1 MNNIFAP
8 FSITNFQGYSTEST
22 TTSSFS
28 LTGYTLPITPFT
40 CKPSTNVQIVG
51 DPNFFIT
58 EPVVFSFLTSEN
70 NSGNLNFVTEE
81 NVIPTNLSNKRIVW
95 YFGDGTYSNQLT
107 STHVY
112 TKPGIYNITNVYFDA
127 SGYSYQNT
135 YSLQLTVYNY
145 IPDALVPSI
154 SSEYITS
161 NQYVLTAG
169 KIATPFR
176 VVRTTSWQNNYLLSA
191 SSSYKLYSLSGTEN
205 YFDQKLTTNKYGHLY
220 PYSSFYDVQSGELVE
235 IQDFTT
241 SNTLLYCKLS
251 GETIVQTTEDDI
263 DSVFC
268 GASGDKLLYFKD
280 DLPHVNVNLYVLP
293 YNINVEVNQVP
304 IGINATVVP
313 NTALSAFAISS
324 NGITGEGSRNNT
336 FDIDS
341 IKFVGEKINF
351 IVTIKDKDWFTVALS
366 ANTSFANL
374 SVYPINSQG
383 IPVHSIGT
391 ITSNFS
397 YLSSVSGGFFR
408 GLFTPSMTATDI
420 RLKVVGLSLSS
431 IPSTFSGLS
440 ALSGVSS
447 TFSVYPSGGQYSIAK
462 INEDFDFT
470 NQMKQLRYQEFLQ
483 DYNVL
488 FDDFFGTIF
497 GNLSSEPTSM
507 GKLPYEKITN
517 FVSNKHS
524 VDKCDVDSLFSMSYE
539 IASDFKKFEKNNFN
553 YPAKLKRYADIFSI
567 NHSRLWGA
575 KNQWNL
581 NFDNKFGADSTKYG
595 INFGTK
601 LDFYTTVLTATDGY
615 IIAYEKFSDTFKL
628 CNTYITTSSAL
639 STYALSSYNDT
650 WGWNLV
656 LGTGIS
662 GSEILKYYD
671 FYQYIDVR
679 DNTILDSVINFNDP
693 LNTVNYTTSSY
704 SEWVN
709 DGGIIDNVLSNI
721 LYTSINLLST

>member
-40 CKPSTNVQIVG
+40 CIPTTNVQIIG
-51 DPNFFIT
+51 DPNLFIT

-70 NSGNLNFVTEE
+70 NSGNLNFITEE

-107 STHVY
+107 GKHVY

-135 YSLQLTVYNY
+135 YSLQLTVYNF

-154 SSEYITS
+154 SSEYVSS

-169 KIATPFR
+169 KITNPFR
-176 VVRTTSWQNNYLLSA
+176 IVRTTSWQNNYLLSA
-191 SSSYKLYSLSGTEN
+191 YSSYRLYSLSSTEN

-220 PYSSFYDVQSGELVE
+220 PYSSFYDVQSGELIE

-251 GETIVQTTEDDI
+251 GNTVVQTTQDDL

-268 GASGDKLLYFKD
+268 GASGDKLIYFKD
-280 DLPHVNVNLYVLP
+280 DLPHPNINLYVIP
-293 YNINVEVNQVP
+293 YDINVEVNQVP
-304 IGINATVVP
+304 IGINATVLP
-313 NTALSAFAISS
+313 NTALSALAISS
-324 NGITGEGSRNNT
+324 NGITGEGVRNNT

-351 IVTIKDKDWFTVALS
+351 IVTIKDNEWFTVALS

-383 IPVHSIGT
+383 VPIHNIGT

-408 GLFTPSMTATDI
+408 GLFTPSITATDI
-420 RLKVVGLSLSS
+420 RLKVDGLS
-431 IPSTFSGLS
+431 
-440 ALSGVSS
+440 LSGVSS
-447 TFSVYPSGGQYSIAK
+447 TFTIYPSSGQYSIAK

-595 INFGTK
+595 INFGDK
-601 LDFYTTVLTATDGY
+601 LDFYNTILTAADGY

-639 STYALSSYNDT
+639 STYALSSYNNT

-656 LGTGIS
+656 LGAGVS

-671 FYQYIDVR
+671 FYQYVDIR
-679 DNTILDSVINFNDP
+679 DNTILDSVINFSDP

-721 LYTSINLLST
+721 LYTSINLLSS